1 MILMVVEID
10 DGVVVVVSHG
20 TDTRERERER
30 ERERDDLA
38 HQSIASVM
46 VSWRP
51 VLLFLEALR
60 QSVSGKESVISI
72 RYGSGQQGY

>member
-1 MILMVVEID
+1 MILMVVEVD
-10 DGVVVVVSHG
+10 DGVVVIVSH
-20 TDTRERERER
+20 DTR

-38 HQSIASVM
+38 YQSIASVM

-51 VLLFLEALR
+51 VMLFLEALR
-60 QSVSGKESVISI
+60 QSVSRKESVISI

>member
-1 MILMVVEID
+1 MVVEID

-46 VSWRP
+46 VCWRP
-51 VLLFLEALR
+51 VMLFLAALR
-60 QSVSGKESVISI
+60 QSVSREGVSDIDSVWEQSARILTH
-72 RYGSGQQGY
+72 